1 MSWMRCA
8 ALVILLASGTA
19 GCTATPPEP
28 TESPPASTP
37 TEQSPSPSAAPAPEP
52 APAPTP
58 TPSILGTPVG
68 EGVDARAWI
77 PYTSEIHGVDLAHPP
92 DWTVVPAEREWS
104 MAEDAGAI
112 ESAGQDG
119 FMSAAGDIWITLWS
133 APYSGGETL
142 DGVQAWAEEL
152 CLQVGDLDCAAIG
165 ERTEPLCL
173 ERRDCHPGLLVPFE
187 FDVHAYVTGGDHA
200 SRIVALA
207 AWRASDFPV
216 EGMGS
221 ARETLE
227 AFLETMDVWPA
238 P

>member
-8 ALVILLASGTA
+8 ALVILLAAGAA

-37 TEQSPSPSAAPAPEP
+37 TEQSPAPTAAPAEP
-52 APAPTP
+52 APTPTP

-68 EGVDARAWI
+68 EAVDARAWI
-77 PYTSEIHGVDLAHPP
+77 RYSSEIHDVDLAHPP
-92 DWTVVPAEREWS
+92 GWTVVPAEREWS

-112 ESAGQDG
+112 ESPGQDG
-119 FMSAAGDIWITLWS
+119 FMSAAGDVWITLWS
-133 APYSGGETL
+133 VPYSGGETL
-142 DGVQAWAEEL
+142 EGVQTWAEEL
-152 CLQVGDLDCAAIG
+152 CLQIGDPSCATIG
-165 ERTEPLCL
+165 ERAEPLCL

-200 SRIVALA
+200 SRIVTLA
-207 AWRASDFPV
+207 VWRASSFPV
-216 EGMGS
+216 RGMGS
-221 ARETLE
+221 AREVLE

-238 P
+238 G